1 MVVVRLRELEELS
14 AGLSWDGFRVELA
27 FWIFW
32 LGGVPNPINE
42 NLVLSQSG
50 ARVQGRKT
58 WKSSS

>member
-32 LGGVPNPINE
+32 LGGVPDPIIIFSTE
-42 NLVLSQSG
+42 SM
-50 ARVQGRKT
+50 
-58 WKSSS
+58 